1 MDSALPGL
9 DIPPNNGST
18 EDAAGYRVLARKY
31 RPQSFDTLIGQEA
44 LVRTLR
50 NAIASGRIHH
60 GYMLTGVRGVGKTTT
75 ARLIARAL
83 NYVGPDGTG
92 EATVGATDDCPVC
105 QAIAEGRH
113 VDVIEMD
120 AASNTG
126 VDDIREVIDGARYA
140 PTEARYK
147 VYIID
152 EVHMLSKNAFNALLK
167 TLEEP
172 PPSVIFIF
180 ATTEIR
186 KVPVTVLSRCMR
198 FDLRRVPAE
207 LLLEHFANIAEKES
221 VSVEAEALA
230 LIARAADGSVRDG
243 LSLLDQAI
251 ALGDGKS
258 VSAEEVRDMLGLAD
272 RQLIFDLM
280 EAAVAGN
287 AEKALETYGM
297 LHNAGAEGVT
307 VIQDMLELV
316 HFITRC
322 ALVPT
327 AAKGADV
334 PEAEATRAAAMA
346 EQLAMPA
353 LTRMWQILMTGLGE
367 VQRAPE
373 PYMAAEMVIL
383 RLCHSAGMPDPSD
396 LIKRLTEAG
405 LSTSKPA
412 PAAAPTTGGP
422 SANQNAPQPIT
433 NPRPAQLSGGN
444 AAAALAPKPT
454 PKHTALPAA
463 QTVAAPSLQPLA
475 APDSFAAA
483 VALLGTHDELRL
495 EAEFK
500 LDARL
505 VAFAEGRIELEDN
518 GAISA
523 NQAVKFARF
532 LHDKTGSPWAVE
544 LVNRPGAQPLR
555 FDEKAAE
562 AAELKAI
569 RQHPLVAAV
578 LEAFP
583 DATIEKR
590 KALDDQQD
598 DTPLA
603 SEADID
609 MTEPPFDPDDPG
621 FDDSYEF

>member
-9 DIPPNNGST
+9 DIPAA

-207 LLLEHFANIAEKES
+207 LLLEHFASIAEKEA

-280 EAAVAGN
+280 EAAVAGD

-334 PEAEATRAAAMA
+334 PEAEATRAAGMA

-373 PYMAAEMVIL
+373 PHMAAEMVIL
-383 RLCHSAGMPDPSD
+383 RLCHSAGLPDPSD
-396 LIKRLTEAG
+396 LIKRLTDGE
-405 LSTSKPA
+405 L
-412 PAAAPTTGGP
+412 TTGRATPAGAGAASGP
-422 SANQNAPQPIT
+422 TANQNAPQPMGAPPQRVSNGNT
-433 NPRPAQLSGGN
+433 ALKLAPTPAQP
-444 AAAALAPKPT
+444 APQPVT
-454 PKHTALPAA
+454 PQALPG
-463 QTVAAPSLQPLA
+463 
-475 APDSFAAA
+475 PDSFAAA
-483 VALLGTHDELRL
+483 VALLGAHNELRL

-505 VAFAEGRIELEDN
+505 VSFSEGRIELEEN
-518 GAISA
+518 GLINS
-523 NQAVKFARF
+523 NQALRFARF
-532 LHDKTGSPWAVE
+532 LSDTTGSPWAVE
-544 LVNRPGAQPLR
+544 LVDQPGLDPLR
-555 FDEKAAE
+555 ANEKAAE
-562 AAELKAI
+562 EAEMEAI

-583 DATIEKR
+583 DAKIER
-590 KALDDQQD
+590 REIADEADDAA
-598 DTPLA
+598 PLA
-603 SEADID
+603 SEDAMPGDPDLD
-609 MTEPPFDPDDPG
+609 MTEAPFDPDDPG
-621 FDDSYEF
+621 FDDDYDF